1 MKKSVL
7 SFAALCLAT
16 LLQAAPP
23 GVGMVIKKSY
33 PAYGKDMPVL
43 VCWSEADVPHAAETL
58 GTFQVAGQPGANCAD
73 SATVMRL
80 LQREARKVGGN
91 TLLITAHRVNG
102 GCHQMMASVLRTD
115 EDVLFNKYPDIY
127 TAVLSPFKS
136 GRQNRVMEKG
146 ASSTR
151 YVSRVIKKAYPPY
164 ADNMPVLVCHSEADV
179 PPDIETLGTLQ
190 TNTEMDAAHC
200 DSASVAGLLEQ
211 ETRRAGG
218 NVLLVT
224 GCRVSR
230 GCYQMMGTI
239 MRTSENRMRALFPEA
254 YAQTFSSPE
263 RQERQSL
270 FSKVRFEVGAGYA
283 YRTASTM
290 PGLPAVT
297 DNLVSK
303 LKNGASIQAALD
315 IFPSRYMGVGL
326 MYYTYLPFQ
335 VGPVDSHRQLWQ
347 RGRPGNT
354 RCGGLHR
361 PDLRDPH
368 PDRRTLHVRH
378 PPGRR
383 LHPLSRQ
390 DNPAQPRSSDQGWQH
405 RLPCDAWHRIQ
416 AGQGTRPLPQRK
428 HHARMD
434 KQSPHGGRR
443 RGRNHRLA
451 RPKHHRKPQPNKH
464 RGGLALP
471 HRATVETHIRANRSR
486 AIKAYAKTAC
496 PASPLVLA
504 ACWHYRSECR
514 AALLYKNE

>member
-326 MYYTYLPFQ
+326 MYYTYRSKSDLWIATDNYGNGDDLEIHDAVDFIAPTYVTRTPIGERCTFDTRLG
-335 VGPVDSHRQLWQ
+335 VGYIHYQDKITLLNQEVAIK
-347 RGRPGNT
+347 
-354 RCGGLHR
+354 GGSIGFHAMLGIEYK
-361 PDLRDPH
+361 LGKALGLFLNVS
-368 PDRRTLHVRH
+368 TT
-378 PPGRR
+378 
-383 LHPLSRQ
+383 
-390 DNPAQPRSSDQGWQH
+390 QGW
-405 RLPCDAWHRIQ
+405 IS
-416 AGQGTRPLPQRK
+416 K
-428 HHARMD
+428 ARMVGD
-434 KQSPHGGRR
+434 GVDETIDLQDQNTIESLSQISIG
-443 RGRNHRLA
+443 A
-451 RPKHHRKPQPNKH
+451 
-464 RGGLALP
+464 GL
-471 HRATVETHIRANRSR
+471 RFHIGQR
-486 AIKAYAKTAC
+486 
-496 PASPLVLA
+496 
-504 ACWHYRSECR
+504 
-514 AALLYKNE
+514 